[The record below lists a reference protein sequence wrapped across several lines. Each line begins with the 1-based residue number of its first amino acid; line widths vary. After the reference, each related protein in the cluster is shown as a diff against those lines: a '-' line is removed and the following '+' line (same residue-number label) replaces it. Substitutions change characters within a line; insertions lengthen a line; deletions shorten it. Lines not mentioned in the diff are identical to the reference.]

1 MKNNAKPH
9 LAPHLPSDRASV
21 NIKVERSKQR
31 WKSKLTSSLF
41 VLPYLVCFIA
51 FLVYPLVH
59 GIVMSFQDYELL
71 SAERHFVGWRNYTDI
86 FTEGN
91 YLHTSFFQGLL
102 GTIKFVIYSV
112 PFLIVIGLALALL
125 VNSLP
130 SKIRGVYRT
139 IFFMPYA
146 ISASVMAVI
155 FIRVFDT
162 NAGLLNIIL
171 SKLHLGSPIGW
182 LTDLPWV
189 WIALVGA
196 TLWWTIGF
204 NMLIFINALNE
215 VSEEMYEAAKID
227 GANAWQRF
235 IYITLPSIKRI
246 MVFVVIT
253 STIASFNI
261 YAQPFLM
268 TRGGP
273 GSETTVLLM
282 NVFDVAFGQ
291 HRMGAASAM
300 ALLMALMI
308 IGVSIIQFRLANKR
322 EG

>member
-1 MKNNAKPH
+1 
-9 LAPHLPSDRASV
+9 
-21 NIKVERSKQR
+21 
-31 WKSKLTSSLF
+31 
-41 VLPYLVCFIA
+41 
-51 FLVYPLVH
+51 
-59 GIVMSFQDYELL
+59 MSFQDYELL

-102 GTIKFVIYSV
+102 GTIKFVVYSV

-125 VNSLP
+125 VNALP
-130 SKIRGVYRT
+130 SKVRGVYRT

-171 SKLHLGSPIGW
+171 GKLHLQSQIGW

-189 WIALVGA
+189 WVALVGA

-227 GANAWQRF
+227 GANAWQRL
-235 IYITLPSIKRI
+235 IHITLPSIRRI

-300 ALLMALMI
+300 ALLMAVMI
-308 IGVSIIQFRLANKR
+308 MAVSIIQFRITNKR